1 MTVIGISGS
10 YGGLNLGDEAIL
22 MSAVEQLRAAVPEVE
37 IVVFSRNAAHTRAG
51 HAVDRV
57 VNPREAMKDEIQPEV
72 ERLDLLLLGG
82 GGILYDAEAQ
92 TYLRE
97 AVIAQ
102 RLGVPTAT
110 FAIGVGPLKA
120 VAERDAVRDGMN
132 RMSTIT
138 VREASAKRLLEEIGV
153 TVPVEVTADPALL
166 LTADPFTDA
175 MLAETGIPRNRPL
188 IGLSVRE
195 QGVAAPDLS
204 AAAYHKLLA
213 EAADFIVERFDANVV
228 FVPMERADVREAH
241 RVIGEMT
248 LAERAHRLNYSYT
261 SRQIMGLMQHLDMVV
276 GMRLHF
282 MIFAAVTNTPLIAL
296 PYASKVSD
304 FLESL
309 GLEPRP
315 LHTTAGTFLAD
326 LDRLWDNRAGQKALL
341 REAIPSL
348 QERARR
354 TAGLIAEMVKT
365 QTAPPPVP
373 RTESRD
379 EGQDLV
385 AAAP

>member
-22 MSAVEQLRAAVPEVE
+22 TSAVEQMRATVPDVE
-37 IVVFSRNAAHTRAG
+37 IVVFSRNAEHTRAG
-51 HAVDRV
+51 HTVDRV
-57 VNPREAMKDEIQPEV
+57 VSPRDAMKDEIQPEV

-110 FAIGVGPLKA
+110 FAIGVGPLRA
-120 VAERDAVRDGMN
+120 AAERDAVRDGMN
-132 RMSTIT
+132 RMRAIT
-138 VREASAKRLLEEIGV
+138 VRESSAKRLLEEIGV

-166 LTADPFTDA
+166 LTPEPFTDA
-175 MLAETGIPRNRPL
+175 MLAEAGIPRNRPL

-204 AAAYHKLLA
+204 AASYHKLLA
-213 EAADFIVERFDANVV
+213 EAADFIVERFEADVV

-241 RVIGEMT
+241 RVMGEMT
-248 LAERAHRLNYSYT
+248 LAERAHRLTYSYT
-261 SRQIMGLMQHLDMVV
+261 PRQIMGLMQHLDLVL

-304 FLESL
+304 FLLSL

-326 LDRLWDNRAGQKALL
+326 LDRLWDHRAAQKALL
-341 REAIPSL
+341 RDALPAL

-354 TAGLIAEMVKT
+354 TAALI
-365 QTAPPPVP
+365 
-373 RTESRD
+373 
-379 EGQDLV
+379 V
-385 AAAP
+385 AAGNTPPASPSP

>member
-22 MSAVEQLRAAVPEVE
+22 TSAVEQMRATVPDVE
-37 IVVFSRNAAHTRAG
+37 IVVFSRNAEHTRAG
-51 HAVDRV
+51 HTVDRV
-57 VNPREAMKDEIQPEV
+57 VSPRDAMKDEIQPEV

-110 FAIGVGPLKA
+110 FAIGVGPLRA
-120 VAERDAVRDGMN
+120 AAERDAVRDGMN
-132 RMSTIT
+132 RMRAIT
-138 VREASAKRLLEEIGV
+138 VRESSAKRLLEEIGV

-166 LTADPFTDA
+166 LTPEPFTDA
-175 MLAETGIPRNRPL
+175 MLAEAGIPRNRPL

-204 AAAYHKLLA
+204 AASYHKLLA
-213 EAADFIVERFDANVV
+213 EAADFIVERFEADVV

-241 RVIGEMT
+241 RVMGEMT
-248 LAERAHRLNYSYT
+248 LAERAHRLTYSYT
-261 SRQIMGLMQHLDMVV
+261 PRQIMGLMQHLDLVL

-282 MIFAAVTNTPLIAL
+282 MIFAAVTNTPLITL

-304 FLESL
+304 FLLSL

-326 LDRLWDNRAGQKALL
+326 LDRLWDHRAAQKALL
-341 REAIPSL
+341 RDTLPAL

-354 TAGLIAEMVKT
+354 TAALI
-365 QTAPPPVP
+365 
-373 RTESRD
+373 
-379 EGQDLV
+379 V
-385 AAAP
+385 AAGNTPPASPSP